1 MDIYEGHVTALL
13 GHNGAGKTTLIAMMT
28 GMVPATDGNATIY
41 GKDITDPIQMQEIRK
56 LIGKLNWL
64 SCHFTSI
71 NCRVCVIDSIL
82 TLFTFLF
89 R

>member
-28 GMVPATDGNATIY
+28 GMVSATDGNATIY
-41 GKDITDPIQMQEIRK
+41 GKDITDPIQMREIRK

-64 SCHFTSI
+64 SCHFH
-71 NCRVCVIDSIL
+71 L
-82 TLFTFLF
+82 YLL
-89 R
+89 